1 MQDPDDEFQ
10 TSAPSDPVRDPDDEF
25 QTSAP
30 ADPVQDPDDE
40 FQTLAP
46 ADPVQDPDDEFRTS
60 APADRVQDPDDEFQT
75 SVPESAEAESYCNK
89 AFLKSRSWNN
99 FTVKELGPEELGVS
113 SSCCNFHRQKEAV
126 KKDYL

>member
-1 MQDPDDEFQ
+1 MQ
-10 TSAPSDPVRDPDDEF
+10 TSAPSNPVQDPNDEF

-30 ADPVQDPDDE
+30 ADPVQDPNDE

-46 ADPVQDPDDEFRTS
+46 AEPVQNPNDEFQTS
-60 APADRVQDPDDEFQT
+60 APADPVQNPDDEFQT

-99 FTVKELGPEELGVS
+99 FTVKELGPRSLVCPALRS
-113 SSCCNFHRQKEAV
+113 I
-126 KKDYL
+126 